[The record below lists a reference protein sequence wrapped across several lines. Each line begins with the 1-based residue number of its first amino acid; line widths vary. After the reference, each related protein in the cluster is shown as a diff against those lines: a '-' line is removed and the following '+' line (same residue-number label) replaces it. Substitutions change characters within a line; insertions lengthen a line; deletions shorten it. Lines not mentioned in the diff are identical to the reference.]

1 MTTRKIIY
9 ADTDLHHQVRI
20 SVVEAQIHYLPYKT
34 SLGAPEVANYSISLK
49 EVATQGDSWNP
60 ASVEQEETVVFVG
73 LEEQD
78 WPIRI
83 THPDTAV
90 CS

>member
-1 MTTRKIIY
+1 MQTLIYIIKLEFLSLRRRY
-9 ADTDLHHQVRI
+9 M
-20 SVVEAQIHYLPYKT
+20 YLPYKT

-49 EVATQGDSWNP
+49 EVATQGDSWNS